1 MYIYNIY
8 GFYVHSDIKF
18 PFLSNISKP
27 SKFLDKD
34 IIYIL
39 NGKKNEKKIKPND
52 YEGYSTLSLNKGHI
66 QNKNSKIIIQN
77 GNSIYYFVN
86 NKDINIRFMINLL
99 HGPVAYLLFQRKH
112 FVLHGVTI
120 EHNNYAYLVCGPS
133 GSGKSSIGLELLSD
147 FNLMSEDIVGIKYE
161 NNNLS
166 VLPSLPILL
175 CEHEPN
181 NLNTKVFDA
190 EINRNRKMYIIN
202 NNFFSKPCKPK
213 KIIFLEWGNESLVTN
228 ISTSELLIK
237 LIQNSFRPL
246 PSNSCKNSEKVYFKN
261 LMKFSNNV
269 ESYKIINKKGYKETT
284 IKLLKKILSED

>member
-18 PFLSNISKP
+18 PFLSNIPKS

-34 IIYIL
+34 KIYIL
-39 NGKKNEKKIKPND
+39 NGKKNEKEIRPND
-52 YEGYSTLSLNKGHI
+52 YRGNSTLSLNDGHI

-77 GNSIYYFVN
+77 GNSIYYFIN

-99 HGPVAYLLFQRKH
+99 HGPVAYLLFQRKY
-112 FVLHGVTI
+112 FVLHGVAI
-120 EHNNYAYLVCGPS
+120 EQNNYAYLVCGSS

-147 FNLMSEDIVGIKYE
+147 FNLMSEDIVGIRYE

-190 EINRNRKMYIIN
+190 EINRNRKMYIIK
-202 NNFFSKPCKPK
+202 NNFFLSHASQK
-213 KIIFLEWGNESLVTN
+213 KLYFLNGEMSHYN
-228 ISTSELLIK
+228 
-237 LIQNSFRPL
+237 Q
-246 PSNSCKNSEKVYFKN
+246 Y
-261 LMKFSNNV
+261 
-269 ESYKIINKKGYKETT
+269 
-284 IKLLKKILSED
+284 